1 MAPTVPPDHRVAT
14 AAAHRFRVFIEIDMS
29 GSRRRNEEET
39 QASYVPGRRPSA
51 ATADRPQEHTVTTT
65 PRPSGGRRATAVLAA
80 LLAALALLAASCG
93 DDDDSADGATTT
105 EAASGGDMALTIGYS
120 AWPGW
125 FPLAVADEKGIFAEH
140 GLDVDLKYFTD
151 YTASLDALVAGQVDV
166 NAQTLNDTI
175 FGVASGAD
183 QKVVVVNDNSTG
195 NDQIICDESIT
206 TVADMKGK
214 TVGAEAGVVDHF
226 LLLQGLADAGMTED
240 DIQFTGVKTDAA
252 AAAFAG
258 GEFDC
263 VGVFAPFT
271 VQAMERPGA
280 HVLFSSKDFPGVI
293 PDHLVATADA
303 AGNTEAMQA
312 LVDAWYATLDWIAAN
327 PDEARKIMAEK
338 AGVSEA
344 EYADFES
351 GTTLF
356 TQEQAINAFEDRKG
370 DPTSLPEMARRINP
384 FLVES
389 GLAEEEADLSGL
401 FLPEFTKN
409 AKAGTTTTTAA
420 G

>member
-1 MAPTVPPDHRVAT
+1 M
-14 AAAHRFRVFIEIDMS
+14 
-29 GSRRRNEEET
+29 
-39 QASYVPGRRPSA
+39 
-51 ATADRPQEHTVTTT
+51 TTT
-65 PRPSGGRRATAVLAA
+65 PRPSGRRRPAA
-80 LLAALALLAASCG
+80 LLVALLAVVALAAAACG
-93 DDDDSADGATTT
+93 DDDSADGATTT
-105 EAASGGDMALTIGYS
+105 AGGSGGDMALTIGYS

-183 QKVVVVNDNSTG
+183 QRVVVVNDNSTG
-195 NDQIICDESIT
+195 NDQIICDQSIT
-206 TVADMKGK
+206 SVQDMKGK
-214 TVGAEAGVVDHF
+214 TVAAEAGVVDHF
-226 LLLQGLADAGMTED
+226 LLLQGLTEEGLTED
-240 DIQFTGVKTDAA
+240 DIEFKGVKTDAA

-293 PDHLVATADA
+293 PDHLVATAEA
-303 AGNTEAMQA
+303 AGDTEAMQA
-312 LVDAWYATLDWIAAN
+312 LVDAWYATLEWIAAN
-327 PDEARKIMAEK
+327 PEEARSIMAEK
-338 AGVSEA
+338 AGVSDA
-344 EYADFES
+344 EYAEFDA

-356 TQEQAINAFEDRKG
+356 TREQAMNAFEDRAG

-389 GLAEEEADLSGL
+389 GLAEEEADLSEL
-401 FLPEFTKN
+401 FLPEFTE
-409 AKAGTTTTTAA
+409 KASTGATTTTA
-420 G
+420 GG

>member
-1 MAPTVPPDHRVAT
+1 MSHRVPRT
-14 AAAHRFRVFIEIDMS
+14 SPH
-29 GSRRRNEEET
+29 RRR
-39 QASYVPGRRPSA
+39 
-51 ATADRPQEHTVTTT
+51 TALRI
-65 PRPSGGRRATAVLAA
+65 GAA
-80 LLAALALLAASCG
+80 LLALTVTASACGG
-93 DDDDSADGATTT
+93 DDDSGDGGATG
-105 EAASGGDMALTIGYS
+105 ASGRPKLTIGYS

-125 FPLAVADEKGIFAEH
+125 FPLAVAEEQGFFEDAGI
-140 GLDVDLKYFTD
+140 DVELKYFVD

-175 FGVASGAD
+175 FAVASGAD

-195 NDQIICDESIT
+195 NDQIICDASIDSI
-206 TVADMKGK
+206 ADLKGK
-214 TVGAEAGVVDHF
+214 TVAAEAGVVDHF
-226 LLLQGLADAGMTED
+226 LLLQGLAEEGLTED
-240 DIQFTGVKTDAA
+240 DIDFQGVKTDAA

-271 VQAMERPGA
+271 VQAAERPGSK
-280 HVLFSSKDFPGVI
+280 VLFSSADFPGSI
-293 PDHLVATADA
+293 PDHLVATAEA
-303 AGNTEAMQA
+303 AKNEEAMTG
-312 LVDAWYATLDWIAAN
+312 LVKAWYLTMDYLASN
-327 PDEARKIMAEK
+327 PDEARKIMADK
-338 AGVSEA
+338 AELSVE

-356 TQEQAINAFEDRKG
+356 SAADAVNAFEDRPD

-401 FLPEFTKN
+401 FEPKYTE
-409 AKAGTTTTTAA
+409 AYAA
-420 G
+420 ENPSS